1 MSAPGHCRH
10 CSQACCGN
18 SEKGLSHHL
27 TVEQHAHAVCW
38 WHDGCCPMCA
48 EAERI
53 TAQQTA
59 QPQGDPL
66 VVLLDD
72 GAVAVRTT
80 QGSRR
85 FPWILVGRT
94 GVDGRNWPWD
104 MIEDRGVRAVLH
116 RGEP

>member
-1 MSAPGHCRH
+1 M
-10 CSQACCGN
+10 
-18 SEKGLSHHL
+18 
-27 TVEQHAHAVCW
+27 
-38 WHDGCCPMCA
+38 
-48 EAERI
+48 
-53 TAQQTA
+53 
-59 QPQGDPL
+59 

-85 FPWILVGRT
+85 FPWILVGPT